1 MSDREMRLL
10 NEIEEN
16 QSELSRAQA
25 ELERI
30 RILNAI
36 MAAKIAAKKQEM
48 QDLKDEAKRF
58 RDANPPAPGPPPA

>member
-1 MSDREMRLL
+1 MSDREMRLRD
-10 NEIEEN
+10 EVQEN

-30 RILNAI
+30 NVMNAI

>member
-1 MSDREMRLL
+1 MSDREIRLL

-36 MAAKIAAKKQEM
+36 MAAKIAAKKQEL
-48 QDLKDEAKRF
+48 QALKDF
-58 RDANPPAPGPPPA
+58 RDANPPPPGPPAA